1 MSIGRK
7 RRLVICCAVLFVAL
21 CLGTLG
27 AGARQAPAARAPQV
41 SPEDQKMR
49 DTFVRVCVKC
59 HTEDRVIAE
68 GRSRIQWENT
78 IIAMQTSRGAVVTP
92 EEFDIVLEYLT
103 KYHSRNAAGAPT
115 AAPATAEPGGRGR
128 GAGRGANLGP
138 RANVGAADRHRVD
151 PAGTVRGQK
160 IYAAECVTCHGAS
173 ARGTERGSNLI
184 RSPRM
189 LRDRYGSAIGPYLK
203 AGHPMQTG
211 SAASLTNEQV
221 ADISHFLWDRIN
233 NTLRGS
239 PDFDVKDVLTGD
251 PAAGRAYFN
260 GEGQCAGCHSPT
272 GDLAGYGKR
281 YAPVDIQQRFV
292 FPFAGGRGRGGAA
305 RPQVRVTVTPATGAP
320 ISGTLVSMDD
330 FHVALRDKGG
340 EYRSLARTPDMTIVK
355 NDPYA
360 AHIALLDRLTDKA
373 MHDVVAYLESLK

>member
-1 MSIGRK
+1 MFIGK
-7 RRLVICCAVLFVAL
+7 RELIALTATLAVGVSLAGVH
-21 CLGTLG
+21 
-27 AGARQAPAARAPQV
+27 AGAVQVPGVAPPQV
-41 SPEDQKMR
+41 APEDMKLR
-49 DTFVRVCVKC
+49 ETFVRVCVKC
-59 HTEDRVIAE
+59 HTEDRVVAE

-78 IIAMQTSRGAVVTP
+78 IIAMQTSRGAIVTP

-103 KYHSRNAAGAPT
+103 KYHGRSGAAASPGAQAE
-115 AAPATAEPGGRGR
+115 AAAGRGR
-128 GAGRGANLGP
+128 GGGRGAGLGP

-151 PAGTVRGQK
+151 PAGALRGQK

-184 RSPRM
+184 RSTRM

-211 SAASLTNEQV
+211 SAASLTDEQIT
-221 ADISHFLWDRIN
+221 DISHFIWDRIN

-251 PAAGRAYFN
+251 AAAGRAYFN
-260 GEGQCAGCHSPT
+260 GEGQCAACHSPT

-281 YAPVDIQQRFV
+281 FAPVDIQQRFV

-305 RPQVRVTVTPATGAP
+305 RPQITVSVTLPGSAP
-320 ISGTLVSMDD
+320 VSGTLVSVDD
-330 FHVALRDKGG
+330 FHVALRDQNG
-340 EYRSLARTPDMTIVK
+340 EYRSWARTPGMTVVK
-355 NDPYA
+355 NDPFA
-360 AHIALLDRLTDKA
+360 PHVALLERLTDKA